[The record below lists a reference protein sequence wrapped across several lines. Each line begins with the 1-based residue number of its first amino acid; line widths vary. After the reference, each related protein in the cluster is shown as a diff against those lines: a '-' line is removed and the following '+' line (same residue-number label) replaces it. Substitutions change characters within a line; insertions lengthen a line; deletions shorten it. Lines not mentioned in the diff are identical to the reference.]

1 MEANIC
7 LEPIQPYYPVP
18 NGRGITTGRMPE
30 VGPRRAMLRLAL
42 LPVIAVGLVVLL
54 LGPQADA
61 GSESVATVS
70 HVVKAGETLWSIASA
85 HTAPG
90 EDVRRTVA
98 LIRSANGMPSGTVKA
113 GVTIAIPV
121 GDITGWG
128 RSAGS

>member
-18 NGRGITTGRMPE
+18 DGRGITTGRMPE
-30 VGPRRAMLRLAL
+30 AGSRRAMLRLAL
-42 LPVIAVGLVVLL
+42 LPVIVVGLVVLL

-85 HTAPG
+85 HTPPG
-90 EDVRRTVA
+90 EDVRRTVV
-98 LIRSANGMPSGTVKA
+98 LIRSANGMRSGTVRA

-121 GDITGWG
+121 GEVPGWG
-128 RSAGS
+128 GR

>member
-7 LEPIQPYYPVP
+7 LDSSQPYYPVP
-18 NGRGITTGRMPE
+18 GGRGITTRPMTVVE
-30 VGPRRAMLRLAL
+30 PRRNMLRMVLV
-42 LPVIAVGLVVLL
+42 PVVVVGLAVLL

-61 GSESVATVS
+61 GSEPVPAVS
-70 HVVKAGETLWSIASA
+70 HVVKAGETLWSIANA

-98 LIRSANGMPSGTVKA
+98 LIRSANGMQSGTVRA
-113 GVTIAIPV
+113 GATITIPV
-121 GDITGWG
+121 GEIPGWA

>member
-7 LEPIQPYYPVP
+7 LEPSQPYYPVP
-18 NGRGITTGRMPE
+18 GGRGITA
-30 VGPRRAMLRLAL
+30 GPMTVPDQRRSMLRIAL
-42 LPVIAVGLVVLL
+42 VSVIVVGLAVLL

-61 GSESVATVS
+61 GSEPVPAVS
-70 HVVKAGETLWSIASA
+70 HVVKAGETLWSIANA

-98 LIRSANGMPSGTVKA
+98 LIRAANGMQSGTVRA
-113 GVTIAIPV
+113 GATITIPV
-121 GDITGWG
+121 DEIPGWS

>member
-7 LEPIQPYYPVP
+7 LEPSQPYYPVP
-18 NGRGITTGRMPE
+18 DGRGITAGSMTAIE
-30 VGPRRAMLRLAL
+30 PRRAMLRMAL
-42 LPVIAVGLVVLL
+42 VPVIVVGLAVLL

-61 GSESVATVS
+61 GSEPVPAVS
-70 HVVKAGETLWSIASA
+70 HVVKAGETLWSIANT

-98 LIRSANGMPSGTVKA
+98 LIRSANGMQSGTVRA
-113 GVTIAIPV
+113 GATITIPV
-121 GDITGWG
+121 DEIPGWT

>member
-1 MEANIC
+1 MTTNIC
-7 LEPIQPYYPVP
+7 SEPIQPYYPAP
-18 NGRGITTGRMPE
+18 RGRGITAARIPAAGQRP
-30 VGPRRAMLRLAL
+30 AMLRMVLV
-42 LPVIAVGLVVLL
+42 PVVVVGLAVLL

-90 EDVRRTVA
+90 DDVRRTVA
-98 LIRSANGMPSGTVKA
+98 LIRSANGMPSGTVRA

-121 GDITGWG
+121 GEIPGWG
-128 RSAGS
+128 GR